1 MLMKVYTML
10 PANHHCPRSDVYG
23 LTCSDFLEPT
33 LRSETTQSLNC
44 VAICSVGE
52 LFGGVE
58 RHILGILSGLKA
70 NGIVPVLLLFHDG
83 ELAIQARQQGIQPI
97 ILPGPNRS
105 LLACSRK
112 LACILEQRQSRVVHV
127 HGYKATVF
135 CALAR
140 YWYSFAMI
148 KTEHGLPEPQAGRR
162 IRSVVARFYSLLD
175 SAATRIAGA
184 TVCYVTRDLLAY
196 YRQAHAGLR
205 TRVVSNGVAIID
217 RCQLQHPPE
226 FSEGY
231 FNLTIVGRL
240 DPVKGHHLA
249 MKAIADKGLS
259 PNLHLHIIGVG
270 PCEAEL
276 KALAKDL
283 GIVHRVHFLGF
294 QRNIYDYIAYS
305 DVLLMPSLHEGLPY
319 TLLEAMALGR
329 PIIAARVGGLA
340 EVLQDSVTALLVPS
354 GDTTALAQAI
364 GRLHANPGLRHQLG
378 ENARHLQQA
387 QYSLEAMTKRYV
399 DVYRE
404 VQLATHFPS

>member
-1 MLMKVYTML
+1 MDNVHYPGSEVDGLVTG
-10 PANHHCPRSDVYG
+10 DVI
-23 LTCSDFLEPT
+23 EPYPGSENT
-33 LRSETTQSLNC
+33 SALRC
-44 VAICSVGE
+44 VAIFSVGE

-58 RHILGILSGLKA
+58 RHILSLISGLKA
-70 NGIVPVLLLFHDG
+70 NGVITILFLFHEG
-83 ELAIQARQQGIQPI
+83 ELANQARQRGIRII
-97 ILPGPNRS
+97 ILPNPNRFM
-105 LLACSRK
+105 LATCRK
-112 LACILEQRQSRVVHV
+112 LARILMQQGVQIVHV

-140 YWYSFAMI
+140 YWYPFAMI

-162 IRSVVARFYSLLD
+162 TRAVLARFYSLLD

-184 TVCYVTRDLLAY
+184 TVCYVTRDLLAH

-205 TRVVSNGVAIID
+205 TRVIPNGVAIMD
-217 RCQLQHPPE
+217 RGQLQHPPE
-226 FSEGY
+226 FSDDC
-231 FNLTIVGRL
+231 FNLAIVGRL
-240 DPVKGHHLA
+240 DPVKGHDLA
-249 MKAIADKGLS
+249 MKAIADNGLS

-270 PCEAEL
+270 PCEAKL

-283 GIVHRVHFLGF
+283 GIAHRVHFLGF

-305 DVLLMPSLHEGLPY
+305 DVLLIPSLHEGLPY
-319 TLLEAMALGR
+319 TLLEAMALGT

-364 GRLHANPGLRHQLG
+364 GRLHANPELRHQLG
-378 ENARHLQQA
+378 KNARHLQQA
-387 QYSLEAMTKRYV
+387 QYSLEAMTKHYL

-404 VQLATHFPS
+404 VLLAAHFPS